1 LTLRVLVSGA
11 GSGVG
16 QAIAK
21 ALHISDLDVSI
32 IFADIDP
39 FNPGFFRA
47 DEAVL
52 IPRVEE
58 PGSLERIISIL
69 CEQRIDAVMIGSVFD
84 MMFFADNKA
93 VIERET
99 GAMVVVSPPAT
110 IAMATDKWS
119 TTEFLRTHGLAFPRS
134 VLVEDVDA
142 ALAEVRDFAFPLI
155 VKPRFGRASQG
166 VHVIEDL
173 DKLSHALRF
182 IDQPVIQEMIATPG
196 QALSDEYTCSFI
208 KLRSGSI
215 IGPFTAR
222 RSLRSGHSW
231 VVESKKFDAL
241 MPLLSDL
248 ADKIPSY
255 GPINVQLMVGPKGP
269 VPFEFNPRFSGT
281 TAMRAHFG
289 FNEPEMILK
298 ADRLGED
305 IGQPDIRAGM
315 AFRYLEEVY
324 VDNVASDTVSAPYPT
339 GTVHT
344 WF

>member
-1 LTLRVLVSGA
+1 MTLRVLITGA

-39 FNPGFFRA
+39 LNPGFFRS
-47 DEAVL
+47 DEAVI

-58 PGSLERIISIL
+58 PGSLEQIISIL
-69 CEQRIDAVMIGSVFD
+69 IEQRIDAVMIGSVFD
-84 MMFFADNKA
+84 LMFFAENKA
-93 VIERET
+93 AIEQAT
-99 GAMVVVSPPAT
+99 GALVVVSPPVT
-110 IAMATDKWS
+110 IAMGTDKWL
-119 TTEFLRTHGLAFPRS
+119 TTEFLREHDLPFPRS
-134 VLVEDVDA
+134 LLVEDVDA
-142 ALAEVRDFAFPLI
+142 AMEKVHDLQFPLI

-166 VHVIEDL
+166 VHVIDTL

-182 IDQPVIQEMIATPG
+182 VDEPIIQEMIAMPG
-196 QALSDEYTCSFI
+196 QTLSDEYTCSFV
-208 KLRSGSI
+208 KLRSGDI

-231 VVESKKFDAL
+231 VVESQRFHVL
-241 MPLLSDL
+241 IPLLSTL
-248 ADKIPSY
+248 AEKIPSY

-281 TAMRAHFG
+281 TAMRANFG
-289 FNEPEMILK
+289 FNEPAMILK
-298 ADRLGED
+298 ADRLGD
-305 IGQPDIRAGM
+305 TVARPDIRKGM

-324 VDNVASDTVSAPYPT
+324 VDGISSSTMTPPYPP
-339 GTVHT
+339 GTVHD